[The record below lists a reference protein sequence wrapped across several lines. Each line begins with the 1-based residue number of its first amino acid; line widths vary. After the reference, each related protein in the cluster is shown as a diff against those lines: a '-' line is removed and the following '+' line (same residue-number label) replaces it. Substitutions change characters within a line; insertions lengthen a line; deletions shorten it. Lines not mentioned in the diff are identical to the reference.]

1 MANIQ
6 IQELTTPRLQLRR
19 LTEDDAPIF
28 YEKLGSSKAVTQY
41 MLWQPHMSIEDS
53 IASIQKA
60 LRGYEDGSSCRWAI
74 VRKDRDSL
82 IGMIALLPRDVS
94 QGVYSFAYMLAEDV
108 WNQGYGTEALKAVIA
123 FAFQECS
130 AQCIVAD
137 HFAENPASGIVM
149 KKAGM
154 QYHET
159 IPGKY
164 EKNGVRHDAIEYTFS
179 RSQWQESTKIPI

>member
-6 IQELTTPRLQLRR
+6 IQEITTPRLHLRR
-19 LTEDDAPIF
+19 LMEADAPAF
-28 YEKLGSSKAVTQY
+28 YEKLASSIVVTQY
-41 MLWQPHMSIEDS
+41 MLWQPHASIEDS
-53 IASIQKA
+53 VASIQKA
-60 LRGYEDGSSCRWAI
+60 QRGYEDGTSCRWAI
-74 VRKDRDSL
+74 DLKDTEGL

-108 WNQGYGTEALKAVIA
+108 WNQGYGTEALKAVMA
-123 FAFQECS
+123 FAFQECY

-137 HFAENPASGIVM
+137 HFAKNPASGAVM
-149 KKAGM
+149 KKVGM
-154 QYHET
+154 EYHET

-164 EKNGVRHDAIEYTFS
+164 EKHGVRHDAIEYTFS